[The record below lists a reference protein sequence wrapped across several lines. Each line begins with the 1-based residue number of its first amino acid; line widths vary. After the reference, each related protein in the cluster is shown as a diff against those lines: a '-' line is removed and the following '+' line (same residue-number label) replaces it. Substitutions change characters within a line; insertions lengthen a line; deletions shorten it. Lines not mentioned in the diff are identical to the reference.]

1 MAEKTKLDLQ
11 ITKVSGK
18 KIETTDQ
25 KAHNIQLTRLGKKEG
40 KKMEVLDFLS
50 MRSHQSFEDK
60 AEINPIEIKI
70 ENDKIFLFKKY
81 KKTALG
87 LDLKI
92 CCFQAQ

>member
-1 MAEKTKLDLQ
+1 
-11 ITKVSGK
+11 
-18 KIETTDQ
+18 
-25 KAHNIQLTRLGKKEG
+25 
-40 KKMEVLDFLS
+40 MEVLDFLS
-50 MRSHQSFEDK
+50 IRGHQSFEDK

-70 ENDKIFLFKKY
+70 KNDRIFVFEKY

>member
-1 MAEKTKLDLQ
+1 
-11 ITKVSGK
+11 
-18 KIETTDQ
+18 
-25 KAHNIQLTRLGKKEG
+25 
-40 KKMEVLDFLS
+40 MEVLDFLS
-50 MRSHQSFEDK
+50 IRGHQSFEDK

-70 ENDKIFLFKKY
+70 ENDKIFVFEKY